1 MTEFEFSTPIFKIV
15 GFGDLELSMTVS
27 PTYRE
32 AVENFVL
39 NLKQGKKYCAI
50 LKEMKDKRTM
60 SQNSY
65 YWVLNNK
72 LAESMRI
79 SPIEVYKEHI
89 KNVAGIFDYVLVK
102 NDAVEGLCKN
112 WERNGVGWLAF
123 ETKESE
129 RNPGSKIVK
138 LYRGSSTFDKDE
150 MGRLIDLCIMDCE
163 SVGIPT
169 LTREEIGALP
179 LND

>member
-1 MTEFEFSTPIFKIV
+1 MTDFEFSSPILKIA
-15 GFGDLELSMTVS
+15 GFGNLELTMVVA
-27 PTYRE
+27 PNYRE
-32 AVENFVL
+32 AVEEFVL
-39 NLKQGKKYCAI
+39 SMKQDKKYCAV
-50 LKEMKDKRTM
+50 LKEIKDKRTM
-60 SQNSY
+60 SQNAY

-72 LAESMRI
+72 LAEKMRI
-79 SPIEVYKEHI
+79 SPNEVYKEHI

-123 ETKESE
+123 EAKESE

-150 MGRLIDLCIMDCE
+150 MARLIDLCIMDCE
-163 SVGIPT
+163 NLGIPT
-169 LTREEIGALP
+169 LTREEIEAMP